1 MVRKKTLSV
10 LVAMGLLFSSLAL
23 VASTL
28 PDPQSSSLNAYQNT
42 SDQLNQVFHPEY
54 LSDYSTAYHPYT
66 GKIKTYGTITG
77 GGSFIVKNISCTY
90 EPCFSNYNPYNKDI
104 YTGIAGIGELV
115 MINGSNTVSDKITGV
130 NPKFFS
136 FNPQNGNLYVTN
148 CINNEVCIYNSSLS
162 LLHKISVSSR
172 PTGVVFDP
180 ANSYALVSH
189 CQNSQVNVIAPNG
202 TIVNNFSLSAG
213 FTDRFTQSIY
223 DPLNKEVYIAANNT
237 ISTGELFGINA
248 SGAINVFIPLNIN
261 PSGLALNTF
270 NGYLYVGSTFTRYAL
285 VVAQNGSVV
294 DNISMPSC
302 PNSALFDPYNNYTYL
317 TTDCGNVAIINSTD
331 HLVSDPYLGNF
342 PHGVGYSPATTDLY
356 ISNGNT
362 NNYHV
367 SVISSDAYYSA
378 YEMNFTSV
386 NLPIGTAWYVN
397 LTDGQ
402 SFSTHNQSITF
413 YEPNGTYGYTISSL
427 DKNYTPS
434 NVTGNFTVNGLP
446 RNIAIKFNPVTYTM
460 GVQEKGLPAG
470 TGWYVG
476 IDGVYAAYSTAN
488 VIKLSEPNG
497 SYKINASSQALYATY
512 FPLYTADLQGKNTSL
527 IINFTIKPQVGNIKL
542 APSKP
547 NSFVYDTEN
556 HYTYIAEDAYSTI
569 LVMKNN
575 TLVTNISINAS
586 KSRFCGMAYDPA
598 RNLIFVS
605 NFAANDIVEINATD
619 NSVQN
624 YFANITCPLG
634 LTFDPANQNV
644 YGATLSGI
652 VVCISGKT
660 LAEHDIRTDVSS
672 NAIVYD
678 PLNKDIYTSNVCEGN
693 LSIISNTSQLVGSV
707 AVGSRPTSM
716 VFDPHNDYIYVEN
729 SQSSNVSILNASNKV
744 VASLNITNLTC
755 GPISQMVYD
764 PFNYNIF
771 LTHANG
777 NVSVIVN
784 NTYIGEFKAGYFPVS
799 TIYNPSSK
807 EVCVLNEGSNNI
819 TQVTSRAYTT
829 LYNVIVTENN
839 LPQGTEWYMNLSNGC
854 DLSSSTT
861 QLSFQVPCGTYNFT
875 TESNVSY
882 TYHGILNV
890 SGNTNLSITLSLYTY
905 SVTIEEIGLPTGAT
919 WYVNLS
925 NGIDSGGITGTFYS
939 FSLANGTYSYMIATN
954 DKKYEPAQSS
964 GSFAVN
970 GSPVSKSVTFSLLKY
985 TVTFTE
991 SGLPSGTTWFVNLSN
1006 GTRLSSTNSTI
1017 IFQGTDQTKYNY
1029 IVSTSDFLFRPSQ
1042 KNGSLI
1048 ANSSGQSIKI
1058 NFVQYIFVVTI
1069 NETGLANGAS
1079 WYLNVSGQPT
1089 IQTTSSSITIY
1100 LQNGNY
1106 TLTASSSSFR
1116 KVTLSLNVDN
1126 SNVTQTIA
1134 FEPIVNCLPSPSYL
1148 YVYIIIGVVVAAA
1161 VGTTVLLMR
1170 KRAGK

>member
-1 MVRKKTLSV
+1 MVKNKTLSL
-10 LVAMGLLFSSLAL
+10 LVTIIMLFSSLAL
-23 VASTL
+23 MASTI
-28 PDPQSSSLNAYQNT
+28 PDTQSSALTAYQSN
-42 SDQLNQVFHPEY
+42 SGQLNQVFHPEY
-54 LSDYSTAYHPYT
+54 MSDYSTASQPHSGY
-66 GKIKTYGTITG
+66 IKTYGTTIG
-77 GGSFIVKNISCTY
+77 GGSFIVKNISCIY
-90 EPCFSNYNPYNKDI
+90 EACYSGYNSYNKDI
-104 YTGIAGIGELV
+104 YTGIAGSGELV
-115 MINGSNTVSDKITGV
+115 MINSSNTIISKITGV
-130 NPKFFS
+130 HPEFFS
-136 FNPQNGNLYVTN
+136 FNPQNGNIYVTN

-162 LLHKISVSSR
+162 LLHKIDVSSG

-180 ANSYALVSH
+180 ANGYALVSH

-202 TIVNNFSLSAG
+202 TIVNNLSLTAG
-213 FTDRFTQSIY
+213 FKDRFTQSIY
-223 DPLNKEVYIAANNT
+223 DHFNKEVYIAANNST
-237 ISTGELFGINA
+237 STGELFGINA
-248 SGAINVFIPLNIN
+248 SGAINISVPLSFN
-261 PSGLALNTF
+261 PSSLALDTF
-270 NGYLYVGSTFTRYAL
+270 NGYLYLGSAFTSEAL
-285 VVAQNGSVV
+285 VVTQNGSIVG
-294 DNISMPSC
+294 NIAMPSC
-302 PNSALFDPYNNYTYL
+302 PKSAIFDPYNNYTYV
-317 TTDCGNVAIINSTD
+317 TTDGGNVAVINSTD
-331 HLVSDPYLGNF
+331 HLVADPYLGDF
-342 PHGVGYSPATTDLY
+342 PQGIGYSPTTTDLY
-356 ISNGNT
+356 ISNGYT
-362 NNYHV
+362 NNYQISVV
-367 SVISSDAYYSA
+367 SSNAYYSA

-386 NLPIGTAWYVN
+386 NLPSGTAWYVN
-397 LTDGQ
+397 LSDGQ
-402 SFSTHNQSITF
+402 SFSSHNQSIIF
-413 YEPNGTYGYTISSL
+413 YEPNGTYGYKISTSNR
-427 DKNYTPS
+427 NYAPS
-434 NVTGNFTVNGLP
+434 NITGNFTVNGLP
-446 RNIAIKFNPVTYTM
+446 RNMDIKFNPVTYNIS
-460 GVQEKGLPAG
+460 VQEKGLPAG
-470 TGWYVG
+470 TGWYLG

-488 VIKLSEPNG
+488 MIKLSEPNG
-497 SYKINASSQALYATY
+497 SYKMNASSQALYATY
-512 FPLYTADLQGKNTSL
+512 FPLYSADVQGKNTSL
-527 IINFTIKPQVGNIKL
+527 MINFTIKPQAGNIKL

-547 NSFVYDTEN
+547 NSFVYDTED
-556 HYTYIAEDAYSTI
+556 HYTYIAEDAYSSI

-634 LTFDPANQNV
+634 LTFDPSNQNV
-644 YGATLSGI
+644 YAATFNGI

-707 AVGSRPTSM
+707 SVGSRPTSM
-716 VFDPHNDYIYVEN
+716 VFDPHNDYLYVEN
-729 SQSSNVSILNASNKV
+729 SQSSNASILNASNKV
-744 VASLNITNLTC
+744 VGSLNITNLTC

-764 PFNYNIF
+764 PFNYNIY

-777 NVSVIVN
+777 NVSVIFN
-784 NTYIGEFKAGYFPVS
+784 NSCIGEFKAGNLPVS

-819 TQVTSRAYTT
+819 TQITSRAYTT
-829 LYNVIVTENN
+829 LYDVIVTDNN

-861 QLSFQVPCGTYNFT
+861 QLSFQVPYGAYNFT
-875 TESNVSY
+875 IESSVSY
-882 TYHGILNV
+882 TYYGFLNV
-890 SGNTNLSITLSLYTY
+890 TGNTNISITLSLYTY
-905 SVTIEEIGLPTGAT
+905 SVTIKETGLPSGTT

-925 NGIDSGGITGTFYS
+925 NGIDSGGITGTSYS
-939 FSLANGTYSYMIATN
+939 FSLPNGIYSYTISAN

-970 GSPVSKSVTFSLLKY
+970 GAPLSKSVSFSLVKY
-985 TVTFTE
+985 MITFTE
-991 SGLPSGTTWFVNLSN
+991 SGLPSGTTWFVNLSS
-1006 GTRLSSTNSTI
+1006 GAHLSSTNSTI

-1029 IVSTSDFLFRPSQ
+1029 TVSTSDFLFMPSQ
-1042 KNGSLI
+1042 KNGSFI

-1089 IQTTSSSITIY
+1089 IQTTSSNVTIY

-1106 TLTASSSSFR
+1106 TLTAASSSFR
-1116 KVTLSLNVDN
+1116 KVTLSLNVDD